1 MPDNSQARRSMLF
14 LTLGALLG
22 LAIAGYAL
30 FTAKGTRARSVP
42 PQDLALVNDR
52 PILRS
57 DFMTQVQTQ
66 FGVAFAQ
73 STPEQRARV
82 LQDMLA
88 EELLV
93 QRGLEID
100 LPSFDPDVRAA
111 MVAGVEL
118 EASANVL
125 AQPPSDEQLRAYY
138 HSHAGKYMTEGTLR
152 LRDLVLRTGS
162 AVSADQAMQT
172 AAQAVSAL
180 RAGTPLEQ
188 VASRYG
194 LQDSG
199 RLMQAGQ
206 IDTGEILE
214 FAVKAKLGPELY
226 AVVAALGGGLVSDP
240 IRQRDGAHV
249 VVMLEHKLPVQQEY
263 SAIADQVWADYRNDA
278 LAQVRAANL
287 RYLRRRAS
295 ILLSDDASALQDTG
309 R

>member
-1 MPDNSQARRSMLF
+1 
-14 LTLGALLG
+14 
-22 LAIAGYAL
+22 
-30 FTAKGTRARSVP
+30 
-42 PQDLALVNDR
+42 LVNDR

-66 FGVAFAQ
+66 FGVPFAQ
-73 STPEQRARV
+73 STQEQRARV

-125 AQPPSDEQLRAYY
+125 AQAPSDEQLRVYY
-138 HSHAGKYMTEGTLR
+138 RTHAGKYMTEGRLR
-152 LRDLVLRTGS
+152 LRDLVLRTGP

-172 AAQAVSAL
+172 AVQAVRAL
-180 RAGTPLEQ
+180 RAGTSLEQ
-188 VASRYG
+188 AAIRFG

-199 RLMQAGQ
+199 QLMQAGQ

-226 AVVAALGGGLVSDP
+226 AAVAALEGGRVSDP
-240 IRQRDGAHV
+240 IRQRDGVHV
-249 VVMLEHKLPVQQEY
+249 VVMLEHKQPVQQEY
-263 SAIADQVWADYRNDA
+263 NVVADQVWADYRSDA

-287 RYLRRRAS
+287 RYLRRRATVM
-295 ILLSDDASALQDTG
+295 LSDDARALQGTG
-309 R
+309 P